1 MKAVLGENKW
11 CRGLQSV
18 RLASE
23 QSPPPIRQR
32 HLDGSAKGLGICI
45 DDRSTSI
52 EKEGSSLHCFQASLN
67 FLAMHRDGMS
77 PAKRVKLVEILFLH
91 GNCLDWLGIIV
102 EIFHFSEQFLSR
114 ASILTIEMFSKT
126 IRFARKKQGWILTIE
141 RRRESIVTRWRRNKV

>member
-1 MKAVLGENKW
+1 MKAALGENKW

-77 PAKRVKLVEILFLH
+77 PTKRVKLVEILFLI
-91 GNCLDWLGIIV
+91 GNWLGIIV

-141 RRRESIVTRWRRNKV
+141 RRRESIVTRRNKV